1 MIGVMKKIDMVGQIF
16 GRFVISREG
25 LHANCV
31 CSCGKIKTVY
41 VSHLRSGRTKSCG
54 CLKIENG
61 RKKLHNLLGKR
72 YGRLI
77 VVDRAYN
84 GKHNKVM
91 WNCLCDCGK
100 KAKVFADY
108 LRSGSTK
115 SCGCLRDDLGCKLNF
130 KHGLCKDRNAYAR
143 YRLNTIPELKLRTN
157 ICSAIRSLLKS
168 KNFRKNGK
176 SILNYLPYSIN
187 ELKKHLESL
196 WEPWMNWNN
205 YGGRTNDPRLTW
217 HIDHIKPLA
226 LGGASSAPENLRVL
240 CFNCNQRKRIEAR
253 L

>member
-1 MIGVMKKIDMVGQIF
+1 
-16 GRFVISREG
+16 
-25 LHANCV
+25 
-31 CSCGKIKTVY
+31 
-41 VSHLRSGRTKSCG
+41 
-54 CLKIENG
+54 
-61 RKKLHNLLGKR
+61 
-72 YGRLI
+72 
-77 VVDRAYN
+77 
-84 GKHNKVM
+84 
-91 WNCLCDCGK
+91 LCDCGK

-217 HIDHIKPLA
+217 HIDHIKPHSSFSYTSMEDIEFRECWA
-226 LGGASSAPENLRVL
+226 LSNLQPL
-240 CFNCNQRKRIEAR
+240 EKIANIKKGCKYEKI
-253 L
+253 